1 MNMRL
6 DKYLKVSRIFKR
18 RSVSKNVIS
27 FGNVT
32 INNRKAKPA
41 SEIKENDL
49 ITLILGNKIVT
60 IKVLSVKENI
70 KKDEALSLYEIIDE
84 KVINTSEDA

>member
-1 MNMRL
+1 MKMRL

-32 INNRKAKPA
+32 INNRKAKPS

>member
-1 MNMRL
+1 MRL

-32 INNRKAKPA
+32 INNRKAKPS

-60 IKVLSVKENI
+60 IKVLSVKESI
-70 KKDEALSLYEIIDE
+70 KKEEALSLYEIVDE
-84 KVINTSEDA
+84 KVINTSENA